1 MIATRLS
8 RHARGRAGLGLVLL
22 LLAWGGC
29 PAPLAAQESP
39 DWDRERVLPPNLEA
53 AVPASGD
60 AAPAWRSRRI
70 RLFRIQPGFL
80 SEPVGLDQDENLT
93 AGADGPPAPLPD
105 AGTGPDWIQVSMGS
119 DNPYFDFRRSG
130 DPGGVGFYRVNT
142 QVQFFDSPS
151 TGCSLGLQA
160 VTPAGLQ
167 AAGIDTG
174 PTVVSP
180 AFSLFH
186 VLEDGTAVQGFVGKN
201 VPLKNAG
208 TAPAPLR
215 RNLEYGVALQRPLAA
230 TGPDPLRNL
239 YFYVGA
245 LGETRFQKEGVR
257 PVTWEVLPGLH
268 WQVAENWWMSGGV
281 LLPLGSS
288 RAEYGLWQFTCSFQ
302 F

>member
-1 MIATRLS
+1 
-8 RHARGRAGLGLVLL
+8 
-22 LLAWGGC
+22 
-29 PAPLAAQESP
+29 
-39 DWDRERVLPPNLEA
+39 
-53 AVPASGD
+53 
-60 AAPAWRSRRI
+60 
-70 RLFRIQPGFL
+70 
-80 SEPVGLDQDENLT
+80 
-93 AGADGPPAPLPD
+93 
-105 AGTGPDWIQVSMGS
+105 MGS
-119 DNPYFDFRRSG
+119 DNPYFDFRRPG

-142 QVQFFDSPS
+142 QVQFFDSSS
-151 TGCSLGLQA
+151 TGCSLGMQA

-201 VPLKNAG
+201 VPLMNAG
-208 TAPAPLR
+208 TAPRPLR
-215 RNLEYGVALQRPLAA
+215 RNLEYGVALQRPLAT

-268 WQVAENWWMSGGV
+268 WKVAENWWMSGGV
-281 LLPLGSS
+281 LLPVGPS
-288 RAEYGLWQFTCSFQ
+288 RADSGLWQFTCSFQ